1 MSNHESP
8 LSLSQFTRRIVTAIS
23 ADPALQQQWV
33 VAETLDVRQSGG
45 HCYLELIEKDDY
57 GRTLARARA
66 TIWASVHYRLADK
79 FLRATGQPLASGIKI
94 MALVTASYHQSY
106 GLSLNITDI
115 DPSYTMGSMMR
126 RRMEILQ
133 RLKDEGILELNREL
147 PWPAVPLR
155 VAVIS
160 APGAA
165 GYGDFIKTI
174 YTNPY
179 RLRFTTRLFPAVM
192 QGERT
197 SPTVIAA
204 LNEIFGQADDWDCV
218 VIIRGGGS
226 SADLISFDDYDLA
239 ANIAQFP
246 IPVISGI
253 GHQRDT
259 TVPDYVANMRVIT
272 PTDAAKWLIERGL
285 QALTTVQTLA
295 AGVAQEATARLS
307 GCRQQL
313 AEFTAKI
320 TMAPVASLAR
330 AKAKTDS
337 AAIALSSVSSRRII
351 PELAGLKA
359 KGQQLGVA
367 VANLIAS
374 QRRQLEAEARLLDA
388 LSPIAVLRRGYTM
401 TVTSGGHVATSVAN
415 LAAGTEIT
423 TFFADGSA
431 TSTVSAI
438 NPSSPQ

>member
-1 MSNHESP
+1 MSNPGSP
-8 LSLSQFTRRIVTAIS
+8 LSLSQFTRRIVTAVS

-45 HCYLELIEKDDY
+45 HCYMELIEKDDC
-57 GRTLARARA
+57 GRTLARVRA
-66 TIWASVHYRLADK
+66 TVWASVYYRLADR

-115 DPSYTMGSMMR
+115 DPSYTMGTMMR
-126 RRMEILQ
+126 RRMEILR

-204 LNEIFGQADDWDCV
+204 LNEIFGQVDRWDCV

-226 SADLISFDDYDLA
+226 SADLVSFDDYELA

-246 IPVISGI
+246 VPVISGI
-253 GHQRDT
+253 GHERDT
-259 TVPDYVANMRVIT
+259 MVPDYVANMRVIT
-272 PTDAAKWLIERGL
+272 PTDAARWLIERGL
-285 QALTTVQTLA
+285 QALTAVQALA
-295 AGVAQEATARLS
+295 AGIAREATARLS
-307 GCRQQL
+307 GCRQQM

-320 TMAPVASLAR
+320 SMAPVASLAR
-330 AKAKTDS
+330 AKAVTDS
-337 AAIALSSVSSRRII
+337 AAMALSSVSSRRII

-359 KGQQLGVA
+359 KAQQLA
-367 VANLIAS
+367 ATAANLMAS
-374 QRRQLEAEARLLDA
+374 RRRHLDADARLLDA
-388 LSPIAVLRRGYTM
+388 LSPMAVLRRGYTM
-401 TVTSGGHVATSVAN
+401 TVTSDGHAATSVAS
-415 LAAGTEIT
+415 LSAGAEIAT
-423 TFFADGSA
+423 IFADGSA
-431 TSTVSAI
+431 TSTVETV